1 MQKFSSR
8 DVKIM
13 PKQNILITGSN
24 GGIGFSISQLLA
36 KNNENLFLVYNKN
49 NDKILQLENNYD
61 SVKII
66 KTDISNSTELNS
78 TLTNIINENSIDV
91 FIHSPAYPI
100 QHSNILKL
108 NWETFQQQFNLH
120 VKSFFEIS
128 KLIVPQMK
136 SKKCGSIIS
145 ILTSYVTGKPPNLLA
160 DYVVSKYALLG
171 MMKCMATELG
181 PSGIR
186 VNSISPSMVET
197 PLTES
202 LPKKFKEIYQ
212 SQVPLEKRIA
222 KPIDVANLVQFLCS
236 KNSNYIT
243 GENILVS
250 GGSTMH

>member
-1 MQKFSSR
+1 M
-8 DVKIM
+8 
-13 PKQNILITGSN
+13 
-24 GGIGFSISQLLA
+24 
-36 KNNENLFLVYNKN
+36 
-49 NDKILQLENNYD
+49 
-61 SVKII
+61 
-66 KTDISNSTELNS
+66 
-78 TLTNIINENSIDV
+78 TNIINENSIDV

-243 GENILVS
+243 GENILVT
-250 GGSTMH
+250 GGSTMY